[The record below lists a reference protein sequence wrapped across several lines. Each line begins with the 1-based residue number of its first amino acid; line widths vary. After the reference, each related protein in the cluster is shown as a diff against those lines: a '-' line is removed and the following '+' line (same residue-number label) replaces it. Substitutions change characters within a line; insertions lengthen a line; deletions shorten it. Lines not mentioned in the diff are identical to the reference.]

1 MHALGRPQTCRPPAL
16 RGAAAA
22 GQRRR
27 PRGPAAREGCM
38 SLCCA
43 RSGGLTPHGAR
54 HAGGGAAAV
63 AACRDLLA
71 HFEVTADQFQ
81 VGRTKLF
88 FRAGVL
94 GRLEDAAA
102 RINRHARARPPARP
116 AACAA
121 CAGGAAAT
129 AAIDAWALPCSSISK
144 APPWPACCRVR
155 VGPRRTR
162 RAQGRAVH
170 PGDGAH
176 AARAARLC
184 APARRGRRHPGARP
198 PPGPSRARALQGA
211 VGALA
216 VTGVQRG
223 ICGRPRAQ
231 GGAGAVIWERCMS
244 GAIWGGTYAH
254 PVGCLPV

>member
-1 MHALGRPQTCRPPAL
+1 MSGGGRECRMHALGRPQTCRPPAL

-54 HAGGGAAAV
+54 RAGGGAAAV

-129 AAIDAWALPCSSISK
+129 AAVDAWALPCSSISK
-144 APPWPACCRVR
+144 APPRPACCRVR
-155 VGPRRTR
+155 GVT
-162 RAQGRAVH
+162 
-170 PGDGAH
+170 
-176 AARAARLC
+176 
-184 APARRGRRHPGARP
+184 PARRAVLCIQATERMLRVRRAFVRLRAAAVVIQA
-198 PPGPSRARALQGA
+198 RARCPAPRERA
-211 VGALA
+211 PCARA
-216 VTGVQRG
+216 PW
-223 ICGRPRAQ
+223 GRWP
-231 GGAGAVIWERCMS
+231 
-244 GAIWGGTYAH
+244 
-254 PVGCLPV
+254 